1 MSNAKCTIHWT
12 EPTEWKRVK
21 DNAREIARTYHW
33 RTLCIASGAL
43 AFAGCLCARL
53 LVPETA
59 AFLTWPRI
67 AGIVVAVLALPL
79 SVFVGSLQTG
89 SVVFRRKVVDVS
101 DSFVHV
107 WIPYEKVVR
116 FGFERFA
123 GKTYFAVRGM
133 PQGKDEEIEV
143 HVALTSKHSEA
154 EVKAYLI
161 QRGMGSVISETC
173 ELQASPIRTTIPV
186 VPHEAQLGVMV
197 CYRIAAVVVPL
208 IFIRLLL
215 DPDDWNSVL
224 ILLGSLGEFFIWDCF
239 FSQRQRTQFKRSGQ
253 GIARAACS
261 CAWLAIYADVLAESG
276 RRAYRAVAGRSA
288 DDCRSLRGRRVAG
301 GMDGAS
307 IWSRTTLAVRRR
319 RLTPCARKSC
329 GRWPTSAVRMSS
341 CMSLPLKPR
350 ATRLDFWRDTGTG
363 VVRRIIH
370 AAVLVRITTA
380 IGNL

>member
-1 MSNAKCTIHWT
+1 MHWT
-12 EPTEWKRVK
+12 EPTEWRRVK
-21 DNAREIARTYHW
+21 DNAREIARNYHW
-33 RTLCIASGAL
+33 RTICIVSGVL
-43 AFAGCLCARL
+43 AFAGCLCARIL
-53 LVPETA
+53 LPETA
-59 AFLTWPRI
+59 EVLTWSRI
-67 AGIVVAVLALPL
+67 AGIVAGTFVLPL

-173 ELQASPIRTTIPV
+173 ELQTSPIRTTIPV

-224 ILLGSLGEFFIWDCF
+224 ILLGSLGEFFIWDWF
-239 FSQRQRTQFKRSGQ
+239 FRKG
-253 GIARAACS
+253 
-261 CAWLAIYADVLAESG
+261 SG
-276 RRAYRAVAGRSA
+276 RNLNDLVKG
-288 DDCRSLRGRRVAG
+288 LPVRRVVVLG
-301 GMDGAS
+301 LPYM
-307 IWSRTTLAVRRR
+307 
-319 RLTPCARKSC
+319 LT
-329 GRWPTSAVRMSS
+329 
-341 CMSLPLKPR
+341 
-350 ATRLDFWRDTGTG
+350 FWLNP
-363 VVRRIIH
+363 
-370 AAVLVRITTA
+370 AAVLTA
-380 IGNL
+380 LLRGGVPMIAALCAAGVWQVAWMALVYGAGRPSPSVGVA